1 MKALKIAVPILAILG
16 VLLVW
21 MLPIGPAAGIFIGG
35 SDSTA
40 PDTWPDTSSV
50 HEIKLKVAG
59 NILPSVVN
67 IWLAQVE
74 NSLYIVGATDSGWV
88 SKLGTGS
95 PVQMRM
101 ANDTYTLQARL
112 VTTGWQPILEAYQDK
127 YRPDYPD
134 IVNGFPT
141 IEEAAT
147 SIAVFKL
154 ERF

>member
-1 MKALKIAVPILAILG
+1 MKALKIVIPILTILG
-16 VLLVW
+16 ALLVW
-21 MLPIGPAAGIFIGG
+21 LLPIGPAAGIFIGG

-50 HEIKLKVAG
+50 HEIKLKVNG

-67 IWLAQVE
+67 IWLIQVE
-74 NSLYIVGATDSGWV
+74 NSLYIVGARDSRWV
-88 SKLGTGS
+88 SKLGTGN

-101 ANDTYTLQARL
+101 ENDTYALQASL
-112 VTTGWQPILEAYQDK
+112 VTTNWQPILEAYQDK

-154 ERF
+154 ERR

>member
-1 MKALKIAVPILAILG
+1 MKALKIAAPILTIL
-16 VLLVW
+16 VALLVW
-21 MLPIGPAAGIFIGG
+21 LLPIGPAAGIFIGG

-50 HEIKLKVAG
+50 HEIKLKVNSG
-59 NILPSVVN
+59 NLPRVVN
-67 IWLAQVE
+67 IWLVQVE
-74 NSLYIVGATDSGWV
+74 NSLYIVGTRDSGWV
-88 SKLGTGS
+88 SKLGNGG

-101 ANDTYTLQARL
+101 VNDTYTLQASP
-112 VTTGWQPILEAYQDK
+112 VTTNWQSILEAYQDK

-147 SIAVFKL
+147 TIAVFKL
-154 ERF
+154 ERS

>member
-1 MKALKIAVPILAILG
+1 MKALKIAIPILAILG
-16 VLLVW
+16 ALLVW
-21 MLPIGPAAGIFIGG
+21 LLPIGPAAGIFIGG
-35 SDSTA
+35 SDSTT

-59 NILPSVVN
+59 NILPSVVI
-67 IWLAQVE
+67 IWVTQIE
-74 NSLYIVGATDSGWV
+74 NSIYVVGAKDSGWV
-88 SKLGTGS
+88 SKLGTGG
-95 PVQMRM
+95 PVQMRLV
-101 ANDTYTLQARL
+101 NDTYTLQASL

-154 ERF
+154 ARF